1 MAVNYVKHEKIDM
14 KNHPELNE
22 EWIMDIIR
30 EEPSVLDLGDLR
42 ASGSYPPTEITLQG
56 YDNDIFKVRIQ
67 LGETDESL
75 IAKTIGSLSKGWGE
89 NYKYY
94 AVIIAENITDSFFD
108 AISLFEGL
116 VPLIV
121 IQANAV
127 KIGDNISLVFTKV
140 VDWKDKE
147 PRQTAV
153 TTSEISKLTK
163 IILTG
168 LFQDYV
174 KIALEKVNKLKFDKN
189 DDLSRAQLFA
199 YHDIISDL
207 RDEFRMISYKA
218 SGVRDFRA
226 RVDEIIKDE
235 FNVVKKVINTLDPLR
250 VMMYNPGDDE
260 YEYEIREI
268 VLRLRQKS
276 SVKEIADIVSY
287 VFRKWGL
294 DCVGEWSAENYTHVA
309 KKIKEDLDEM
319 KKEANKI

>member
-22 EWIMDIIR
+22 EWIMGIICKD
-30 EEPSVLDLGDLR
+30 PSVLDLGDLR
-42 ASGSYPPTEITLQG
+42 ASGSYPPTEITFKG

-75 IAKTIGSLSKGWGE
+75 IAKTIGSLGGWGE

-94 AVIIAENITDSFFD
+94 AVIIAENITDSFLD
-108 AISLFEGL
+108 TISLFEGL
-116 VPLIV
+116 VPFIV
-121 IQANAV
+121 IQANAI

-153 TTSEISKLTK
+153 TADEISKLTK
-163 IILTG
+163 TVLTG
-168 LFQDYV
+168 LFQDCV
-174 KIALEKVNKLKFDKN
+174 KIGLEKINKLKFDKN

-199 YHDIISDL
+199 YHDIVSDL
-207 RDEFRMISYKA
+207 RDEFRGISYKA

-226 RVDEIIKDE
+226 RVDEIISSE
-235 FNVVKKVINTLDPLR
+235 INVVKKVIDKLDPLG
-250 VMMYNPGDDE
+250 VMCEVNDDE

-268 VLRLRQKS
+268 ALRLRQKS
-276 SVKEIADIVSY
+276 SVKEITDIVSY
-287 VFRKWGL
+287 VFTKWGL
-294 DCVGEWSAENYTHVA
+294 DVRGEWLAENYTHVA
-309 KKIKEDLDEM
+309 KKIKEALDEM